1 MTDEGS
7 LATSRVPAAAA
18 RRRSLWRRFFRTR
31 TGPVFAGLLAVLV
44 VASVLAPT
52 LAPHDPIRQYLDH
65 TLEAPTAR
73 FPLGTDDLGRD
84 LLSRVLYGGR
94 VTLLVSFVSV
104 AAATAAGLL
113 IGMVSG
119 VAGGRTDVW
128 LMHAVNALLSF
139 PSVLLAFAISSL
151 VGPSVLVVIVAVTAV
166 FAPRLA
172 RFARGQ
178 TLLVR
183 EMPFVEAARA
193 VGAPVGRLIVRHI
206 LPNIAAAM
214 LVEAS
219 LGLGYAAL
227 IEASLSFLGAGIQP
241 PRSSWGLMIKDGFGY
256 MESAPWVALT
266 PGVAIL
272 LLTLCFNLLGDAL
285 RDVLDPRMRL

>member
-1 MTDEGS
+1 MTDGEAP
-7 LATSRVPAAAA
+7 ATPRVAVTV
-18 RRRSLWRRFFRTR
+18 RRRSLWRRFLKTR
-31 TGPVFAGLLAVLV
+31 TGPVFGAMLVALVMTSLLAP
-44 VASVLAPT
+44 A
-52 LAPHDPIRQYLDH
+52 LAPHNPVRQYLDH
-65 TLEAPTAR
+65 TLEPPSAR

-104 AAATAAGLL
+104 TAASGLGLL
-113 IGMVSG
+113 VGMASG
-119 VAGGRTDVW
+119 VTGGRTDIW
-128 LMHAVNALLSF
+128 LMHATNALLSF

-151 VGPSVLVVIVAVTAV
+151 VGPSVLVVIVAVTVV
-166 FAPRLA
+166 FTPRLA

-178 TLLVR
+178 TLAVR

-193 VGAPVGRLIVRHI
+193 VGVSAGRLIARHI

-219 LGLGYAAL
+219 LSVGYAAL
-227 IEASLSFLGAGIQP
+227 IEASISFLGAGVQP

-256 MESAPWVALT
+256 LESAPWVAVT
-266 PGVAIL
+266 PGAAIL
-272 LLTLCFNLLGDAL
+272 LLTLSVNLLGDAL
-285 RDVLDPRMRL
+285 RDVFDPRVRL